1 MNSKVITVDYYSTPQ
16 SAHIIGVPTSVLSRA
31 VWDGRVNPP
40 QKSPSGSYLW
50 SARDIE
56 HASWVLCHR
65 SAGLED
71 GPQHIGEILP
81 VLYEDVSRRTAKSGE
96 GGNDED

>member
-1 MNSKVITVDYYSTPQ
+1 VKHSSTPQ
-16 SAHIIGVPTSVLSRA
+16 AAKAIGVRASALARA

-40 QKSPSGSYLW
+40 QKSPAGNYLW
-50 SARDIE
+50 TAHDIE

-71 GPQHIGEILP
+71 GPQHISEILP
-81 VLYEDVSRRTAKSGE
+81 DVLDNIAERSDPDPHDRKAE
-96 GGNDED
+96 